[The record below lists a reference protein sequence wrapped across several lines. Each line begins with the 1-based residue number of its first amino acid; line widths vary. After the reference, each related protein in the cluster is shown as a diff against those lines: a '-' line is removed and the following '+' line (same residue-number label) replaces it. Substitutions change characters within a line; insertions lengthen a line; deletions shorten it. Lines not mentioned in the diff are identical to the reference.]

1 MISFKKRDLLK
12 EDNYSKKTTYSY
24 NLKGGKFYEE

>member
-1 MISFKKRDLLK
+1 MISFKKRNLLK
-12 EDNYSKKTTYSY
+12 GDDYSKKAYSC

>member
-1 MISFKKRDLLK
+1 MILFKKINLLK
-12 EDNYSKKTTYSY
+12 GDDYSKKTAYSY

>member
-1 MISFKKRDLLK
+1 MISFEQRNLLK
-12 EDNYSKKTTYSY
+12 ADDYSKKTVYSY